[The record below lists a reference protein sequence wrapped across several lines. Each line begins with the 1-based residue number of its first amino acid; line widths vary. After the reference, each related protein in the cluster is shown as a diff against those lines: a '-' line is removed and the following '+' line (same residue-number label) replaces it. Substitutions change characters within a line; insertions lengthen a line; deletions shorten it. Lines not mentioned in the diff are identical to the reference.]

1 MRSRTNQDLFASVL
15 GSLHDAALDDT
26 QWPALSGRLDQLCG
40 MKGSALGLGKGRSWD
55 DAQIHFLTFCSYGQR
70 DEDLERFYFDNYY
83 RYDERV
89 PRLTRL
95 PDSRLVHIT
104 DLYTEKELK
113 TSPAYNEALARG
125 GYQNGLNVRLDGPD
139 GCSIAWGLTD
149 SIERDGWGSA
159 QIQTV
164 ERLLPHIRQFVRV
177 RQALAGAEALGV
189 SLAALL
195 AKSGIGIIQ
204 LDRGGRIV
212 EVNDWGRNRL
222 QRGSGLFDQE
232 GFLRASLPADD
243 AHLQRLLTSALPTFG
258 GFSVSGS
265 MALRR
270 SAGLARLAVHITPV
284 GDRKSNFGIGRVA
297 VLVLV
302 VEPGS
307 QRVDIDP
314 RVVAD
319 VLDLTPAESR
329 VAVSLA
335 AGNSVRDIAEETGR
349 QENSVRFLLKSI
361 YRKQHISRQADLV
374 RLVLSLGRL

>member
-1 MRSRTNQDLFASVL
+1 
-15 GSLHDAALDDT
+15 
-26 QWPALSGRLDQLCG
+26 
-40 MKGSALGLGKGRSWD
+40 MKGSALGIGRGLSLRD
-55 DAQIHFLTFCSYGQR
+55 SQIPLVTFCSYGQR
-70 DEDLERFYFDNYY
+70 DEDLEQFYFDNYY
-83 RYDERV
+83 RYDQRV
-89 PRLTRL
+89 PRLARL

-104 DLYTEKELK
+104 DLYTAKELK

-139 GCSIAWGLTD
+139 GYSIAWGLTD

-164 ERLLPHIRQFVRV
+164 ERLLPHIHQFVRV

-204 LDRGGRIV
+204 LDRSGRIV
-212 EVNDWGRNRL
+212 EVNDWGRNHL

-243 AHLQRLLTSALPTFG
+243 ARLQRLLTSALPTFG

-265 MALRR
+265 MALHR
-270 SAGLARLAVHITPV
+270 SAGLPRLAVHITPV
-284 GDRKSNFGIGRVA
+284 GDRKANFGTGRVA
-297 VLVLV
+297 MLVLV

-307 QRVDIDP
+307 QRVDIAP
-314 RVVAD
+314 GVVAEA
-319 VLDLTPAESR
+319 LDLTPAESR

-349 QENSVRFLLKSI
+349 QENSVRFLLKGI